1 MRKKC
6 ILMWINILLDTFGFV
21 SFRLLAANPLRKQSA
36 HILLERGLVQVEG
49 GFVFSKDLR
58 ISVKDIVCISLQCS
72 LEMQSKTQASVL
84 VILAEQGTIEKTFTS
99 ILQHFQDTN
108 VGSKLK
114 YCSDIAD
121 CTV

>member
-49 GFVFSKDLR
+49 G
-58 ISVKDIVCISLQCS
+58 ISFFLDVH
-72 LEMQSKTQASVL
+72 
-84 VILAEQGTIEKTFTS
+84 LAFIF
-99 ILQHFQDTN
+99 
-108 VGSKLK
+108 
-114 YCSDIAD
+114 
-121 CTV
+121 